1 MSAGYSNPISEDD
14 IKCVLCG
21 HRPEIFG
28 HETEVYDEGVR
39 GKCRWKCDW
48 CGQKGYAEFDSA
60 FDSLT
65 VKDEFSS
72 MYVRYRKAPI
82 RLSGLEC
89 HWCERPIELGNED
102 VRVAWP
108 PVGMKGWIRWRCSVG
123 RHGGIVA
130 FETHFLWIVVSN
142 GQHNMD
148 LVLGE
153 PGGKSPSR
161 RNTVSKNSSKQGGN
175 MRKTIMTRRP

>member
-89 HWCERPIELGNED
+89 HWCERPIELGD
-102 VRVAWP
+102 KDGSLQASSLPSVRSSGKITVP
-108 PVGMKGWIRWRCSVG
+108 LTGVPSSPGRSV
-123 RHGGIVA
+123 
-130 FETHFLWIVVSN
+130 
-142 GQHNMD
+142 
-148 LVLGE
+148 
-153 PGGKSPSR
+153 KSYL
-161 RNTVSKNSSKQGGN
+161 
-175 MRKTIMTRRP
+175 